1 MDKKLFLT
9 GISLL
14 SAVVLWAQSS
24 VYTLDE
30 CRDLALKNNKEQ
42 KIAQAELDKATYER
56 KAARTKYFPDLSIRG
71 AYVRNGDQL
80 SLVGEDLFLPI
91 GTVSN
96 GSFGFEMPTMHL
108 DQNGAPVISS
118 SQLNNKWAV
127 VNGQPAPLDANGVP
141 FDPRKNPEKLLWK
154 EYTTIPKEELEFDT
168 RNIFLASLNLTQPV
182 FMGGKIVAYNKITEL
197 KRQLAQSKMNTQ
209 KEDILVQVDG
219 AYWQI
224 VSLNN
229 KKKAVESLVKLLDKM
244 QQDVKNLIESGLA
257 TKADELSVSV
267 KRNEAEMTMFKVDNG
282 IRLSKMLL
290 AQYCGLPLEEDF
302 SLADESGE
310 AIEIV
315 EAEPCDMNDVYNNRS
330 EIHSLE
336 LAQNIYRQKEKV
348 ERAALMPTV
357 ALFGSYAGTNPSTKH
372 GFEKEFGFD
381 WHVGVLVNIPL
392 LHWGESIYNL
402 KAAKCE
408 TQIAQYKEE
417 DVKEKVELQVSQSAF
432 KHSEAIRKWEVS
444 KRNLERADENLRYA
458 MIGFKEGVIPA
469 SNLLE
474 AQTAWLAAN
483 SDKIDAEIE
492 AKMSEINYQKAIG
505 KLGK

>member
-1 MDKKLFLT
+1 MKKSLYLT
-9 GISLL
+9 VGSLL
-14 SAVVLWAQSS
+14 ASSFLWAQSA
-24 VYTLDE
+24 VYTLEE

-42 KIAQAELDKATYER
+42 KIAQAEVEKAAYER
-56 KAARTKYFPDLSIRG
+56 KAARTKYFPDLSIKG
-71 AYVRNGDQL
+71 AYVRNGDKL
-80 SLVGEDLFLPI
+80 SLVGEDLYLPI
-91 GTVSN
+91 GTVSSN
-96 GSFGFEMPTMHL
+96 GFGFAMPTMQV
-108 DQNGAPVISS
+108 DQSGNITIASN
-118 SQLNNKWAV
+118 QLNNKWAL
-127 VNGQPAPLDANGVP
+127 VNGSPAPLDENGLP
-141 FDPRKNPEKLLWK
+141 FDPRKNPEKLQWK

-168 RNIFLASLNLTQPV
+168 RNIFVASLNLTQPV

-197 KRQLAQSKMNTQ
+197 KKQLAQSKMNTQ

-244 QQDVKNLIESGLA
+244 QQDVTNLIESGLA
-257 TKADELSVSV
+257 TKADELTVSV
-267 KRNEAEMTMFKVDNG
+267 KRNEAEMTLFKVDNG
-282 IRLSKMLL
+282 INLSKMLL
-290 AQYCGLPLEEDF
+290 AQYCGLSLDEDF
-302 SLADESGE
+302 SLADENGGS
-310 AIEIV
+310 IEIV
-315 EAEPCDMNDVYNNRS
+315 EAEPCDINDVYNSRT
-330 EIHSLE
+330 EVRSLE
-336 LAQNIYRQKEKV
+336 LAQNIYKQKEKV

-357 ALFGSYAGTNPSTKH
+357 ALFGNYTGTNPSAKN
-372 GFEKEFGFD
+372 GFETKFGFD
-381 WHVGVLVNIPL
+381 WHVGVMVNVPL
-392 LHWGESIYNL
+392 LHWGENIYTL

-408 TQIAQYKEE
+408 TRIAQYKEE
-417 DVKEKVELQVSQSAF
+417 DVKEKIELQVSQSSF

-458 MIGFKEGVIPA
+458 TIGFKEGVIPA